1 MTQQAKPPPALHD
14 ISAAFN
20 LVRNQ
25 NAKAM
30 RAAGRRP
37 EDVTLIAV
45 SKTHG
50 AEAVM
55 AALEAGQRHF
65 GENRVQEAQAK
76 FPDLKAAHPD
86 LVLHLIGPLQTNKVK
101 EAIAVFD
108 VIHTLDRIK
117 LAEKLADEMEKQNR
131 RPPCFVQVNTGR
143 ETQKA
148 GIAPDAVGAFVA
160 VCRDRLKLP
169 VVGFMCI
176 PPIADEPS
184 PHFALLHEMSQ
195 RHGLAGLS
203 MGMSGDAELAIKL
216 GATHVRIGSAIF
228 GQRPTFKESVEL

>member
-1 MTQQAKPPPALHD
+1 MTQQAKSLPVSHD
-14 ISAAFN
+14 ISTALN
-20 LVRNQ
+20 LVRDQ
-25 NAKAM
+25 NAKAS

-45 SKTHG
+45 SKTHD
-50 AEAVM
+50 AEAVLE
-55 AALEAGQRHF
+55 ALAAGQRHF

-101 EAIAVFD
+101 EAVALFD
-108 VIHTLDRIK
+108 VIHTLDRVK
-117 LAEKLADEMEKQNR
+117 LAEKLADEMAKQNR
-131 RPPCFVQVNTGR
+131 RPPCFIQVNTGR
-143 ETQKA
+143 EAQKA
-148 GIAPDAVGAFVA
+148 GIAPDDVGAFVA
-160 VCRDRLKLP
+160 VCRDHLKLS

-176 PPIADEPS
+176 PPLADEPS
-184 PHFALLHEMSQ
+184 PHFALLHDLS
-195 RHGLAGLS
+195 RRYGLAGLS

-228 GQRPTFKESVEL
+228 GQRKVFKESVES